1 MTEAAVVRRLA
12 DLENERD
19 DLREVLS
26 KYGAHLLG
34 CAYLWTSDTC
44 DCGLHRRLKT
54 LSNL

>member
-19 DLREVLS
+19 DLREALS

-44 DCGLHRRLKT
+44 DCGLHRRLET